1 MIFEKAAG
9 RKGRGPKNAYP
20 AYFLVSDQRPQPKIQ
35 PHCGSYGQ
43 QGTEQLPEIQSK
55 KDGFLIVPDF
65 LWYLYFYGFSLLSV
79 NYNPNNSLT
88 IRSLILTAPTK
99 TNKLKITSMI

>member
-1 MIFEKAAG
+1 MVFEKAAG
-9 RKGRGPKNAYP
+9 RKGRGPKDADP
-20 AYFLVSDQRPQPKIQ
+20 AYFLAADQWPQPKIQ
-35 PHCGSYGQ
+35 PHRGSYGQ
-43 QGTEQLPEIQSK
+43 QRTEQLAEIQSK
-55 KDGFLIVPDF
+55 KDRFLIVPDF

-99 TNKLKITSMI
+99 TSKLKITSMI